1 VGTPN
6 LANLNVSNLETRAQR
21 RADMGDLAKEGA
33 KIFVTGAGGLV
44 GFHLIKALNAWHVQ
58 AVAAVRAT
66 TRTNHLLEQ
75 IELSQGRMQMVTA
88 DLADP
93 AVLAAAMSGCNVV
106 VHTAATIDANGQ
118 GADLRAI
125 NVQGTRNALQA
136 AIVAGVRHFVHI
148 SSLAVITGEDDKYK
162 VNEEEPLRFCREPYA
177 NSKIEAE
184 QIVMNESARGRIQV
198 TALRPGFI
206 YGPHERAWM
215 PRVIDALRKGRA
227 LIIGDGS
234 KETNVIYV
242 ENVCQAI
249 GLAVLNPV
257 AFGQVYNLTD
267 GERVTKKRLFD
278 AISDGLDLP
287 RATTHIPMPVARIL
301 CELSSLCAPIAPPLL
316 QAFLARYSRPA
327 FRLAAVNQ
335 GFDISKAE
343 RELGYIHRISFI
355 DGMARTLAAWKSND
369 QHGNEIATESAY

>member
-1 VGTPN
+1 MIVGTPN
-6 LANLNVSNLETRAQR
+6 LANLNVSDLETRALR
-21 RADMGDLAKEGA
+21 RTDTGDLAKGGA

-44 GFHLIKALNAWHVQ
+44 GFHLIKSLNAWRGQ

-66 TRTNHLLEQ
+66 TKTDRLLEQ
-75 IELSQGRMQMVTA
+75 IQLSQGRMQVLTA

-93 AVLAAAMSGCNVV
+93 AALTAGMRGCDVV

-118 GADLRAI
+118 GSDLRAV

-136 AIVAGVRHFVHI
+136 AIAAGVRHFVHI
-148 SSLAVITGEDDKYK
+148 SSLAVITGENDKYG
-162 VNEEEPLRFCREPYA
+162 VTEDEPMRFCREPYA

-184 QIVMNESARGRIQV
+184 QIVMNEAANGRIQV

-215 PRVIDALRKGRA
+215 PGVIDALRKGRA

-267 GERVTKKRLFD
+267 GERVTKKQLFD
-278 AISDGLDLP
+278 AISDELNLP
-287 RATTHIPMPVARIL
+287 RASTHIPMPVARML
-301 CELSSLCAPIAPPLL
+301 CELSSMCAPIAPPFL
-316 QAFLARYSRPA
+316 QPFLARYSRPA

-343 RELGYIHRISFI
+343 RELGYTDRISFV
-355 DGMARTLAAWKSND
+355 DGMARTLAAWK
-369 QHGNEIATESAY
+369 

>member
-6 LANLNVSNLETRAQR
+6 LANLNVSDLETRPQR
-21 RADMGDLAKEGA
+21 RVDMGDLAKEGA
-33 KIFVTGAGGLV
+33 KIFVTGASGLV
-44 GFHLIKALNAWHVQ
+44 GLHLIKSLNARHVL
-58 AVAAVRAT
+58 AVAGVRAT
-66 TRTNHLLEQ
+66 TQADHLREQ

-93 AVLAAAMSGCNVV
+93 AVLAAGMRGCDAV
-106 VHTAATIDANGQ
+106 VHTAATIAANGQ
-118 GADLRAI
+118 GSELRAV
-125 NVQGTRNALQA
+125 NVQGTQNTLQA
-136 AIVAGVRHFVHI
+136 AIAAGVRHFVHI
-148 SSLAVITGEDDKYK
+148 SSLAVITGEDDKYR
-162 VNEEEPLRFCREPYA
+162 VTEDEPLRFCREPYA

-184 QIVMNESARGRIQV
+184 QIVMNEAARGRIQV

-249 GLAVLNPV
+249 GLAMLNPV

-267 GERVTKKRLFD
+267 GERVTKKQLFD
-278 AISDGLDLP
+278 AISDGLDIP
-287 RATTHIPMPVARIL
+287 RANTHIPMPVARML
-301 CELSSLCAPIAPPLL
+301 CELSSLCAPVAPPLV
-316 QAFLARYSRPA
+316 QQFLARYSRPA

-343 RELGYIHRISFI
+343 RELGYTNRISFI
-355 DGMARTLAAWKSND
+355 DGMARTLAAW
-369 QHGNEIATESAY
+369 NEIA